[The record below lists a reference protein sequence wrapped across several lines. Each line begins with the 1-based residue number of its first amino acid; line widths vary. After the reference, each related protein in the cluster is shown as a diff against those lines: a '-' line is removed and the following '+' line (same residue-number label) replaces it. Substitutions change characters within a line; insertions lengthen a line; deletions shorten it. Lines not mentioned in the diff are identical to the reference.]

1 MADLGNAERDQ
12 LVRAKAGSAVKK
24 PTTYADEGRRSMHL
38 LRRQLAGTDVA
49 SFLIRFNGP
58 PMAWH
63 TYSIIVD
70 LERPVE
76 IVALE
81 EVLGRPTSD

>member
-1 MADLGNAERDQ
+1 MNAMPGRILLSQ
-12 LVRAKAGSAVKK
+12 PAVC
-24 PTTYADEGRRSMHL
+24 PAHL
-38 LRRQLAGTDVA
+38 APLALALQVIQAPVFHG
-49 SFLIRFNGP
+49 
-58 PMAWH
+58 H

>member
-1 MADLGNAERDQ
+1 
-12 LVRAKAGSAVKK
+12 
-24 PTTYADEGRRSMHL
+24 MHL

>member
-1 MADLGNAERDQ
+1 VQ
-12 LVRAKAGSAVKK
+12 S
-24 PTTYADEGRRSMHL
+24 
-38 LRRQLAGTDVA
+38 VA

-70 LERPVE
+70 LKRPVE

>member
-1 MADLGNAERDQ
+1 VIQAPVFHG
-12 LVRAKAGSAVKK
+12 
-24 PTTYADEGRRSMHL
+24 
-38 LRRQLAGTDVA
+38 
-49 SFLIRFNGP
+49 
-58 PMAWH
+58 H

>member
-1 MADLGNAERDQ
+1 M
-12 LVRAKAGSAVKK
+12 KK
-24 PTTYADEGRRSMHL
+24 VTRRGAAADEP
-38 LRRQLAGTDVA
+38 LAGA
-49 SFLIRFNGP
+49 LQGMRFNGP

-81 EVLGRPTSD
+81 EALSRPTSD